1 VVQQALAEQS
11 RPSPSNIAAVKT
23 MERDLDLT
31 SFLTPEVNHRG
42 KAYGLAMQH
51 KSGWK
56 IT

>member
-1 VVQQALAEQS
+1 MNLRVDKHPIS
-11 RPSPSNIAAVKT
+11 SNIQTARA
-23 MERDLDLT
+23 MQHDLDLT

-56 IT
+56 IS